1 MTDELT
7 ESASVRV
14 PKNLYFGSSHKLT
27 SMKGDSLFLT
37 PYQGI
42 ASIFTIDRKQIVK
55 DLCKKKTGHEPTSFG
70 LKYDEW
76 GNSDSSLKK
85 PLKKVHMY
93 HNIQSMKDDVY
104 SGISKGYIYTIDSD
118 MVKDNLE
125 LFVTKDSNR
134 EVVYHGKEPLKPSK
148 ITPVTVE
155 WELRY
160 REFE

>member
-1 MTDELT
+1 
-7 ESASVRV
+7 
-14 PKNLYFGSSHKLT
+14 
-27 SMKGDSLFLT
+27 
-37 PYQGI
+37 
-42 ASIFTIDRKQIVK
+42 
-55 DLCKKKTGHEPTSFG
+55 
-70 LKYDEW
+70 
-76 GNSDSSLKK
+76 
-85 PLKKVHMY
+85 MY
-93 HNIQSMKDDVY
+93 HNIKSMRDDVY

-160 REFE
+160 KEFK